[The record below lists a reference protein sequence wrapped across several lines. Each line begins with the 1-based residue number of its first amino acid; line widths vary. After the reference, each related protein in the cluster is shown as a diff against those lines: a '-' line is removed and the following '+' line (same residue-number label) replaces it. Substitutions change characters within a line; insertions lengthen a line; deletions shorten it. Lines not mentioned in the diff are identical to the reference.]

1 MANKIRISF
10 QAKQDLEDIIAY
22 TSRRWSNKKAK
33 EYIDDLRAII
43 GLLKSNPHLGKSIDH
58 IIINARFL
66 NINSHTI
73 YYNLDEESTIFIDRI
88 LHKNSD
94 YLSSF

>member
-1 MANKIRISF
+1 MANKIRISI
-10 QAKQDLEDIIAY
+10 QAKNDLEDTIAY

-33 EYIDDLRAII
+33 EYIVEIRYAL
-43 GLLKSNPHLGKSIDH
+43 GLLYSNPNLVKSINDTVM
-58 IIINARFL
+58 NARFF

-73 YYNLDEESTIFIDRI
+73 YYNLDEESNIYIDRI
-88 LHKNSD
+88 LHKNSN